1 MECDVC
7 SRVNTSQ
14 LPFYCTTCA
23 RNVLYEPRID
33 HARVLV
39 EKEYTSSRI
48 AQATNKTRESKDLS
62 DDPRLSSRYV
72 VELATT
78 EKIQADQRVDDI
90 STHMRILREEIKSAK
105 QEISARKTALASRQR
120 TIQSVQQAV
129 SPERSRV
136 LEGIQTQ
143 TARKTQA
150 WSSVHERMQ
159 KDRGHLCREVAN
171 LYGLTAKRT
180 IRKGIASQQYSI
192 GGIAIPDLRDIN
204 NVRPDEFSAAIANVA
219 HLLVLTSHY
228 LSLRL
233 PAEINVPHRGH
244 PRPTIFTTSGS
255 YSQNSGLL
263 TMNKPTTSA
272 SSSPSSGGDHK
283 VLPRPRPLFIEKRLP
298 QLAQEDPTAYAL
310 FIEGISLLA
319 WNLAWLSRS
328 QGRLSGTET
337 WEEVC
342 CMGRN
347 LWHLF
352 GFADSAMVKGR
363 NRPGRGLASP
373 PLAVGSNG
381 GPQVPR
387 FPSSTRLGEYSHGS
401 AHSFLSGSEGL
412 DILRGWKLARY
423 ASIADPLKRTLLGE
437 MSNAEWELLEE
448 NEWDD
453 GNGGLDGTETVLIS
467 ARDDQLPSTVD
478 DARSVKTATATRNV
492 LQDSKEPEEE
502 EQDVPR
508 IKGTSGWTKLKPR
521 HKE

>member
-33 HARVLV
+33 HAQVLV
-39 EKEYTSSRI
+39 EKDYACSRI
-48 AQATNKTRESKDLS
+48 TQATNKTGENEELLDV
-62 DDPRLSSRYV
+62 PRLSSRYL
-72 VELATT
+72 VELSTT

-105 QEISARKTALASRQR
+105 QEIAARKTALASRR
-120 TIQSVQQAV
+120 GTIQSVQQFIV
-129 SPERSRV
+129 PQRNRT

-143 TARKTQA
+143 TARKAQA
-150 WSSVHERMQ
+150 WTSAHERMQ
-159 KDRGHLCREVAN
+159 KDRGLLCREVAN
-171 LYGLTAKRT
+171 LYGLKSKRT

-192 GGIAIPDLRDIN
+192 GGVWIPDLRDIN

-233 PAEINVPHRGH
+233 PAEINLPHRGH
-244 PRPTIFTTSGS
+244 PHPTIFTTSGS
-255 YSQNSGLL
+255 YSQTSSLL
-263 TMNKPTTSA
+263 RINNQTTSA
-272 SSSPSSGGDHK
+272 SSAPSSSGEHK
-283 VLPRPRPLFIEKRLP
+283 APPRPRPLFIEKRLP

-328 QGRLSGTET
+328 QGRLAGTET
-337 WEEVC
+337 WEDVC
-342 CMGRN
+342 YIGRN

-352 GFADSAMVKGR
+352 GFADSATVKGR
-363 NRPGRGLASP
+363 NRPAKGLASP
-373 PLAVGSNG
+373 PTAVGTSG
-381 GPQVPR
+381 GQQVQR
-387 FPSSTRLGEYSHGS
+387 FPSSTKLGKYSHGS

-453 GNGGLDGTETVLIS
+453 GNGGVNGTETVLITG
-467 ARDDQLPSTVD
+467 REDQLSRTFD
-478 DARSVKTATATRNV
+478 DTRSVMTATATRSM
-492 LQDSKEPEEE
+492 LQDAKDPNEE
-502 EQDVPR
+502 DIPR
-508 IKGTSGWTKLKPR
+508 VKGTSGWTKVKPR
-521 HKE
+521 DKD